1 MKTTVILFL
10 SLITGIIGMAQE
22 ESKENKQS
30 TEEYR
35 TLFSTGNSNKEITHG
50 GYGAVLFNY
59 SKIDGKD
66 AFLAGMRGMWIIN
79 HGLGLGV
86 GGYGFVNDLEFD
98 SQANY
103 PYEENSYFLA
113 GGYGGLVIEPIV
125 GAKHPVH
132 VSFPVLIGAGGV
144 AYIRDYWTPYPQY
157 PDTYNYYTED
167 ATAYFVLEP
176 GIEVEFN
183 MVKFFRIGLGAYYR
197 YTSNINL
204 TTWNGDEYTE
214 VSPDLKGFSFG
225 LSLKFGK
232 F

>member
-1 MKTTVILFL
+1 MKKTVLLFL
-10 SLITGIIGMAQE
+10 AIIVGAIGMAQDD
-22 ESKENKQS
+22 SNKS
-30 TEEYR
+30 SEEYR
-35 TLFSTGNSNKEITHG
+35 TLFSSDKITHG

-66 AFLAGMRGMWIIN
+66 AFLAGMRGMWIMN
-79 HGLGLGV
+79 HGIAIGV
-86 GGYGFVNDLEFD
+86 GGYGFVNDLK
-98 SQANY
+98 
-103 PYEENSYFLA
+103 YENPAGTSPEDYFLA

-144 AYIRDYWTPYPQY
+144 AYIRDYWNTYPQY
-157 PDTYNYYTED
+157 PDEYNYYTED
-167 ATAYFVLEP
+167 AAAYFVLEP
-176 GIEVEFN
+176 GVELEFN

-197 YTSNINL
+197 YTSNITLNA
-204 TTWNGDEYTE
+204 WDGAEYTDI
-214 VSPDLKGFSFG
+214 SPDLKGFSFG

>member
-1 MKTTVILFL
+1 MKKTTLLILA
-10 SLITGIIGMAQE
+10 LIIGIIGMSQE
-22 ESKENKQS
+22 ETKQS
-30 TEEYR
+30 TQEYR
-35 TLFSTGNSNKEITHG
+35 TLFSSDKITHG
-50 GYGAVLFNY
+50 GYGAVMFNY
-59 SKIDGKD
+59 SQIDGKD

-79 HGLGLGV
+79 HGVGIGV
-86 GGYGFVNDLEFD
+86 GGYGFANDLK
-98 SQANY
+98 
-103 PYEENSYFLA
+103 YEAPTNSPSDDGYFLA
-113 GGYGGLVIEPIV
+113 GGYGGLVIEPII

-144 AYIRDYWTPYPQY
+144 AYIRDYWMTYPQY
-157 PDTYNYYTED
+157 PGDYNYYTED

-176 GIEVEFN
+176 GIELELN

-197 YTSNINL
+197 YTSDIKLN
-204 TTWNGDEYTE
+204 TWNGAEYAE

>member
-1 MKTTVILFL
+1 
-10 SLITGIIGMAQE
+10 MAQE
-22 ESKENKQS
+22 DNEQS

-35 TLFSTGNSNKEITHG
+35 TLFQSDKITNG
-50 GYGAVLFNY
+50 GYGAILMNY
-59 SKIDGKD
+59 SQIDGKD
-66 AFLAGMRGMWIIN
+66 AFLVGMRGMWIIN
-79 HGLGLGV
+79 HGIGIGV
-86 GGYGFVNDLEFD
+86 GGYGFANDLQYD
-98 SQANY
+98 NPPGTSPTDY
-103 PYEENSYFLA
+103 SLA
-113 GGYGGLVIEPIV
+113 GGYGGLIIEPII

-144 AYIRDYWTPYPQY
+144 AYIRQYWNTYPQY
-157 PDTYNYYTED
+157 PDEYNYYTED

-176 GIEVEFN
+176 GIELEFN

-197 YTSNINL
+197 YTSDVNL
-204 TTWNGDEYTE
+204 SAWNGTDYSN